1 MRHIPTDLS
10 VVWDRLG
17 AHTSR
22 ATRQFVAEQGGR
34 IILEYL
40 PAYAPELNPVEYL
53 WGHWKQHAIP
63 NLCAADYNQL
73 SWHAR
78 ESLRRL
84 RRRKT
89 LIAAFWIQAQCS
101 SHYIMQDS
109 IGPNEAQARSKPDG
123 IAPNRAPTGLGKL
136 QPIPNVLPTCEC
148 STVSDWC
155 DT

>member
-1 MRHIPTDLS
+1 VTWWNFYFQLHPGAITTVEAIEFLRALMRHIPTDLS

-89 LIAAFWIQAQCS
+89 LIAAFWIQAQ
-101 SHYIMQDS
+101 
-109 IGPNEAQARSKPDG
+109 
-123 IAPNRAPTGLGKL
+123 LF
-136 QPIPNVLPTCEC
+136 
-148 STVSDWC
+148 
-155 DT
+155 

>member
-1 MRHIPTDLS
+1 MTWWNFYFQLHPGAIATAEVIEFLRALMRHIPTDLT

-17 AHTSR
+17 AHKSA
-22 ATRQFVAEQGGR
+22 ATRQFVAEQSGR

-78 ESLRRL
+78 ETLRRL

-89 LIAAFWIQAQCS
+89 LIAAFWTQA
-101 SHYIMQDS
+101 
-109 IGPNEAQARSKPDG
+109 E
-123 IAPNRAPTGLGKL
+123 LF
-136 QPIPNVLPTCEC
+136 
-148 STVSDWC
+148 
-155 DT
+155 